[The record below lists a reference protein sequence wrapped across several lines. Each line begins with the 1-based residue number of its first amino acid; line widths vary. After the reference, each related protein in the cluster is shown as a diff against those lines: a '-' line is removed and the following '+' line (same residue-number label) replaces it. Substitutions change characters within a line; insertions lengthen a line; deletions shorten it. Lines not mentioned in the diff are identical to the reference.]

1 MIFFFT
7 YQYACHPSEWFLY
20 SCKRSTPYPF
30 SGHSTDFSF
39 LISSFLPTITSYF
52 PSCLALVIHWNNLL
66 IPQTLTWPFWFLTT
80 WISTQPLALA
90 VKPTTFFSQF
100 TLPFFRMIVALLP
113 SPCNFSKPSLF
124 ILLPFTWWLCL
135 LFTAEVESLWIDAVI
150 FPPPRTFFFH
160 FLIVKNRLCIWSTLV

>member
-20 SCKRSTPYPF
+20 SCWRSTPYPF

-52 PSCLALVIHWNNLL
+52 PGCLALVIHWNNLL

-113 SPCNFSKPSLF
+113 SPCNFSKPSLHSSPFHMMTLSF
-124 ILLPFTWWLCL
+124 IHCGSRITLNRCCYLP
-135 LFTAEVESLWIDAVI
+135 TATYI
-150 FPPPRTFFFH
+150 FFS
-160 FLIVKNRLCIWSTLV
+160 FLDC